1 MSVPLHICMHPGC
14 RRMIP
19 FNQRFCEEHKQ
30 DKSKQATNQERMQ
43 YEEKELRFYK
53 STTWT
58 KLSKSFRLRN
68 PTCASCLKRGIIRQA
83 VLVDHIEPIKTAYG
97 WQHRLDE
104 SNLQSLCQTCH
115 NAKTARE
122 VAQRRMRSPERS
134 TDLSNT
140 TSIISLVVV

>member
-1 MSVPLHICMHPGC
+1 
-14 RRMIP
+14 
-19 FNQRFCEEHKQ
+19 
-30 DKSKQATNQERMQ
+30 MQ

-104 SNLQSLCQTCH
+104 SNLQSLCPGGST
-115 NAKTARE
+115 TPDEIPRE
-122 VAQRRMRSPERS
+122 IDPRPQILERKNGRPLFFS
-134 TDLSNT
+134 MNT
-140 TSIISLVVV
+140 ENHRT

>member
-30 DKSKQATNQERMQ
+30 DKNTQATNQERMQ

-97 WQHRLDE
+97 WEHRLDE

-122 VAQRRMRSPERS
+122 VAQRRMRSPDRS
-134 TDLSNT
+134 TPAPKF
-140 TSIISLVVV
+140 